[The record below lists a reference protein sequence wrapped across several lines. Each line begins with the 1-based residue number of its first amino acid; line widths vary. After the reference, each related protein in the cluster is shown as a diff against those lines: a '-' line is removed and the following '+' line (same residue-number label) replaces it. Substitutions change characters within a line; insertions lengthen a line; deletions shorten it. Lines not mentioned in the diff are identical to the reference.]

1 MQERR
6 GSDLT
11 PLTGHHRA
19 GLIGTSADPAA
30 PMTFMRSR
38 VSRRGSRDGT
48 IAALHSGCVVRR
60 ALRSEHDRLR
70 NRVTTDYAR
79 LCRPSRTSPRVP
91 SAPIGDVSRRR
102 CPPARGCAGQCPPAA
117 RVVVPE
123 QGRWPCPAG
132 RSLPRSGASLRRRD
146 CPAAARRC
154 GHRGSPRSPSAGCP
168 AAHMAEE
175 PPAKAGNRR
184 LAAARTCGPQ
194 LSSRP
199 GDRRVPDGGLAWPRD
214 APTHEVL
221 L

>member
-154 GHRGSPRSPSAGCP
+154 TEDHRGHHRPDARRRTWLSNRPRRP
-168 AAHMAEE
+168 ATGVCSRAHVRPTAIV
-175 PPAKAGNRR
+175 PA
-184 LAAARTCGPQ
+184 
-194 LSSRP
+194 